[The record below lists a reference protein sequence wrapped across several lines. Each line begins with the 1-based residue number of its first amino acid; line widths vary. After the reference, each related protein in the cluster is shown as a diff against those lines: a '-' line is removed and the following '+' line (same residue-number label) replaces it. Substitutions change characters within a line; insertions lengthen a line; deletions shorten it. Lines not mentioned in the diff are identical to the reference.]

1 MAGRA
6 PLGAQGGATGRGPLD
21 PRAILTSLGGV
32 VYDWD
37 IASDRIDWGVNA
49 ADVLGTAD
57 PSIPSSGRELT
68 QATEPGSGV
77 SRHDAIFSS
86 GLRDQGSGVPYQ
98 ARYTVRLNAGSVVA
112 LEDTGRWYADADG
125 EPAFAHGVVRIERA
139 GAAKPDALPSGRTCD
154 RAGFLAQIRDDV
166 AETARGRRSMTLLVA
181 AIDGL
186 GRLNEEFGPDEAD
199 GIIREV
205 AARMHAI
212 LRRRDRL
219 VRYSG
224 NRFALAL
231 VSCPFE
237 QAEMAMSR
245 LADLVAAE
253 PLMTAQGPAFVRLRI
268 GAAAAPEHA
277 GDAPG
282 LMRRAE
288 EALAA
293 AKHSRHGLCALYER
307 ALSREAPRRT
317 GGTPALDVVEALN
330 TRRIVFARQPVV
342 EARCRTAAFAEA
354 LVRIRAADGRIVN
367 AGDIIPAVER
377 AGLVGLV
384 DGRMLELTADYLAA
398 RPDER
403 LAINVSPLTLRE
415 SEWLGTLAAH
425 LGARPGIASRL
436 IIELTEAAAMRDPQ
450 TTRAR
455 LDAMKALGVGV
466 AIDHFGAGR
475 ASLQHLRSLPV
486 DIVKIDGAFV
496 QNLSRSS
503 DDRFFVRALVDLAH
517 HLNIATVAEWVGDE
531 DTANMLAEW
540 GFDFLQ
546 GDHCGAPALVDDE
559 SRAGSAAAVG

>member
-1 MAGRA
+1 MAGRT
-6 PLGAQGGATGRGPLD
+6 PFGAQGATGRGPLD

-49 ADVLGTAD
+49 ADVLGNAD
-57 PSIPSSGRELT
+57 LSILSSGRDLAL
-68 QATEPGSGV
+68 ATEPGSGPT
-77 SRHDAIFSS
+77 RHEAIFSS
-86 GLRDQGSGVPYQ
+86 GLRDQGSGVSYQ
-98 ARYTVRLNAGSVVA
+98 ARYTVRLNASSLVA

-125 EPAFAHGVVRIERA
+125 EPAFAHGVIRIDRA
-139 GAAKPDALPSGRTCD
+139 GASASDALSNGRACD
-154 RAGFLAQIRDDV
+154 RSGFLAQIRDEV

-199 GIIREV
+199 TIIREV
-205 AARMHAI
+205 TGRMHAI

-224 NRFALAL
+224 NRFAIAL
-231 VSCPFE
+231 LSCPFE
-237 QAEMAMSR
+237 QAEMAVSR
-245 LADLVAAE
+245 LANIVAAE
-253 PLMTAQGPAFVRLRI
+253 PVMTAKGPAFVRLRI

-277 GDAPG
+277 ADAPA

-293 AKHSRHGLCALYER
+293 AKRSHNGQSAVYEH
-307 ALSREAPRRT
+307 ALSREAPRRAR
-317 GGTPALDVVEALN
+317 GTPALDVVEALN
-330 TRRIVFARQPVV
+330 ARRIVFARQPIV
-342 EARCRTAAFAEA
+342 EARCRTVAFGEA
-354 LVRIRAADGRIVN
+354 LVRIRTADGRIVS

-398 RPDER
+398 HPDER
-403 LAINVSPLTLRE
+403 LAINVSPLTIQE
-415 SEWLGTLAAH
+415 PEWLGTLAAH

-436 IIELTEAAAMRDPQ
+436 IVEMTEAAAMRDPQ

-455 LDAMKALGVGV
+455 LDAMKALGLAV

-475 ASLQHLRSLPV
+475 ASLQHLRGLPV
-486 DIVKIDGAFV
+486 DIVKVDGAFV

-531 DTANMLAEW
+531 DTAKMLAEW

-546 GDHCGAPALVDDE
+546 GDHCGAPALVGDE
-559 SRAGSAAAVG
+559 GHTRTAAAVG

>member
-6 PLGAQGGATGRGPLD
+6 PLGAQGATGRGPLD

-49 ADVLGTAD
+49 AEVLGKAD
-57 PSIPSSGRELT
+57 LSILSSGRELAM
-68 QATEPGSGV
+68 ATEPGSGRT
-77 SRHDAIFSS
+77 RHEAIFSP
-86 GLRDQGSGVPYQ
+86 GLRDHGSGVPYQ
-98 ARYTVRLNAGSVVA
+98 ARYAVRLNASSVVA
-112 LEDTGRWYADADG
+112 LEDSGRWYADADG
-125 EPAFAHGVVRIERA
+125 EPAFAHGVVRIARS
-139 GAAKPDALPSGRTCD
+139 GASASDAPASGHACD
-154 RAGFLAQIRDDV
+154 RSGFLAQIRDDV

-181 AIDGL
+181 AIDGV
-186 GRLNEEFGPDEAD
+186 GRLNEELGGDDAD
-199 GIIREV
+199 AIIDAV
-205 AARMHAI
+205 TARMQAL

-219 VRYSG
+219 VRYAG
-224 NRFALAL
+224 NRYALAL
-231 VSCPFE
+231 LSCPFE
-237 QAEMAMSR
+237 QAEMAVAR

-253 PLMTAQGPAFVRLRI
+253 PVMTAKGPAFVRLRV
-268 GAAAAPEHA
+268 GAASAPEHA
-277 GDAPG
+277 TDAPG

-288 EALAA
+288 EALTA
-293 AKHSRHGLCALYER
+293 AKQSADAQFAVYER
-307 ALSREAPRRT
+307 SMSRAAPRRAR
-317 GGTPALDVVEALN
+317 GTPALDVVEALN
-330 TRRIVFARQPVV
+330 ARRIVFAHQPIV
-342 EARCRTAAFAEA
+342 EARCRTVAFGEA
-354 LVRIRAADGRIVN
+354 LVRIRTADGRIVN

-398 RPDER
+398 HPDER
-403 LAINVSPLTLRE
+403 LAINVSPLTLQE
-415 SEWLGTLAAH
+415 PEWLGTLAAH

-436 IIELTEAAAMRDPQ
+436 IVEMTEAAVMRNPQ

-455 LDAMKALGVGV
+455 LDAMKAIGVAV

-475 ASLQHLRSLPV
+475 ASLKHLRSLPV

-531 DTANMLAEW
+531 DTAKMLAEW
-540 GFDFLQ
+540 GIDFLQ
-546 GDHCGAPALVDDE
+546 GEHCGAPALVGDE
-559 SRAGSAAAVG
+559 GRSQTAAAVG